1 MDKQM
6 LMLLPKSRTIFRLMR
21 NLASV
26 IAASAFILASSAQAL
41 DAPKIAA
48 ADSAAVPSVDEAAL
62 TLLSAKLNTVT
73 TLEAKFTEIDPQGTA
88 TGRFYLSRPGGVRF
102 EYDPPRKVLVIA
114 NDRVVSVQDRK
125 TGNPYRVGVSE
136 TPLKLLLKQ
145 NIDLKRDADIRDIHR
160 EGGMLY
166 MTAAQTKGYGQGQVT
181 FIFSEPNLQLQRWI
195 ATDPTGAET
204 MVTLNT
210 VQQGVALD
218 KSLFDLPEIDM
229 HTGFGPVR

>member
-1 MDKQM
+1 
-6 LMLLPKSRTIFRLMR
+6 MR
-21 NLASV
+21 NLASLF
-26 IAASAFILASSAQAL
+26 AALAFISASSAYAL

-48 ADSAAVPSVDEAAL
+48 AESAAVPSVDEAEL
-62 TLLSAKLNTVT
+62 TLLSSKLNTLT

-145 NIDLKRDADIRDIHR
+145 DIDLKRDADIRDIHH
-160 EGGMLY
+160 EDGMLY

-181 FIFSEPNLQLQRWI
+181 FVFSEPNLQLQRWI
-195 ATDPTGAET
+195 ATDPTGAQT

-210 VQQGVALD
+210 VQQGVVLD
-218 KSLFDLPEIDM
+218 KSLFVLPEIDTN
-229 HTGFGPVR
+229 TGVGPIR